1 MWTNNSGYTTCTGT
15 GDITAVVAGTD
26 LTGGASSGSAT
37 LNVTSA
43 TGSTVNTIVK
53 RDGSG
58 YIFGAYFNSNGTF
71 STTGS
76 NVGMG
81 IFTGT
86 NGSDTYGR
94 SYTAAAARTLLN
106 VANGATACI
115 GDVTGVTAGTGMTG
129 GGTSGTPTLNV
140 IGGTGI
146 TANANDIAV
155 DSTVVRT
162 TGAQNICGTKTFCG
176 FVCVKKA
183 QSTSACDGFIKLQ
196 PTSTTNDTGNTGI
209 YMSTTT
215 SASPY
220 GVSLNAWRNPTDQQA
235 FTIKQHIGTNA
246 GYDRLTILKNGY
258 VGIGTTTPSS
268 KLQVNGT
275 ITGTTKNFLIDNP
288 KTGGELQYSVIES
301 NEHGVSVRGESGQ
314 EEIQLPDE
322 WEWLVHEDSVTVHL
336 TSIDQVQHLFVLE
349 RNNIRVRVGGI
360 ATNGQYSY
368 VISGTRKDVDPLKVH
383 IAKIEKEEDLEG

>member
-1 MWTNNSGYTTCTGT
+1 MWTNNSGYTT
-15 GDITAVVAGTD
+15 
-26 LTGGASSGSAT
+26 
-37 LNVTSA
+37 
-43 TGSTVNTIVK
+43 
-53 RDGSG
+53 
-58 YIFGAYFNSNGTF
+58 
-71 STTGS
+71 
-76 NVGMG
+76 
-81 IFTGT
+81 
-86 NGSDTYGR
+86 
-94 SYTAAAARTLLN
+94 
-106 VANGATACI
+106 CI

-162 TGAQNICGTKTFCG
+162 SGTQAIGGTKTFCG

-246 GYDRLTILKNGY
+246 GYDRLTILKNGN
-258 VGIGTTTPSS
+258 VGIATTTPSS
-268 KLQVNGT
+268 KLQVNGSFAANCKSF
-275 ITGTTKNFLIDNP
+275 IIDNP
-288 KTGGELQYSVIES
+288 ITGGKLQYGVIES
-301 NEHGVSVRGESGQ
+301 NEHGVSVRGES
-314 EEIQLPDE
+314 
-322 WEWLVHEDSVTVHL
+322 
-336 TSIDQVQHLFVLE
+336 DQAEVNCQ
-349 RNNIRVRVGGI
+349 
-360 ATNGQYSY
+360 
-368 VISGTRKDVDPLKVH
+368 
-383 IAKIEKEEDLEG
+383 